1 MNEIL
6 FAKGR
11 FLLDGILKRVERKN
25 FIYIYDM
32 WNSSIYKTWYNQIV
46 HLYGQLCLTIYKI
59 EYYRVLS
66 FFESLIT
73 CQCKQ
78 VLINVQIKIHI

>member
-1 MNEIL
+1 MFRKRMNEIL

-46 HLYGQLCLTIYKI
+46 HLYVQLCLTIYKI
-59 EYYRVLS
+59 EYYRVRYCT
-66 FFESLIT
+66 F
-73 CQCKQ
+73 
-78 VLINVQIKIHI
+78 